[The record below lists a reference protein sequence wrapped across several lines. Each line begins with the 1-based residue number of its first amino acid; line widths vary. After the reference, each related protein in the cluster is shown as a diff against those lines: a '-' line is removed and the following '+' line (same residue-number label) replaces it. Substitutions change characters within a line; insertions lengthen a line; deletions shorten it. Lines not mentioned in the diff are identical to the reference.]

1 MSSEVERLTKERKVT
16 AETQTESKT
25 HTSCIY
31 KKGSEDLYVIWVK
44 MIDIQK
50 ETGHKN
56 VCHVV
61 MKKIK
66 SCYKTNDPTEQQV
79 RKYKKG
85 KRIW

>member
-1 MSSEVERLTKERKVT
+1 MSSEAERLTKERKVT
-16 AETQTESKT
+16 AETYTENKT
-25 HTSCIY
+25 HTRCIY
-31 KKGSEDLYVIWVK
+31 KKGSKDLYLIWVK

-79 RKYKKG
+79 RKY
-85 KRIW
+85 